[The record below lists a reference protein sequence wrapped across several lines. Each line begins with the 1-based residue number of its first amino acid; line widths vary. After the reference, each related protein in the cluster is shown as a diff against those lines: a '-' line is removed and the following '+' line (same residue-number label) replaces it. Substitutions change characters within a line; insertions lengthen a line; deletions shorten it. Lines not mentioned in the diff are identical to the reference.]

1 MKKFFALIIVLSI
14 SFFLLIEFIGDRLIK
29 NILEDNVSSS
39 LGRQVTIEK
48 LNIDYLSGAA
58 DAKGI
63 NLLNKEFQGYLVR
76 INSVK
81 VNLDALSIFSNNILI
96 NDVQLKDINVNY
108 YFNFSN
114 QRLTDNVRSLQKDL
128 SSKTTSSQSN
138 KYFNI
143 GNLDAK
149 NISVSVLSPELNI
162 DKNFSLKDLNFKNIG
177 NTNKSKD
184 YKDEL
189 KKVLNNTVRAIKDR
203 VLSNDFLNKLE
214 NFDTGV
220 IEDKV
225 KEKLNKNKDKLKNKL
240 KSLIN

>member
-1 MKKFFALIIVLSI
+1 M
-14 SFFLLIEFIGDRLIK
+14 
-29 NILEDNVSSS
+29 
-39 LGRQVTIEK
+39 
-48 LNIDYLSGAA
+48 SGAA

-96 NDVQLKDINVNY
+96 NDVQLKDISVNY

-128 SSKTTSSQSN
+128 SNKTISSQSN

-149 NISVSVLSPELNI
+149 NISVSVLSQELNI

-189 KKVLNNTVRAIKDR
+189 KKVFNSTLETIKDK
-203 VLSNDFLNKLE
+203 VSSNEFLDKFE
-214 NFDTGV
+214 NFENGV
-220 IEDKV
+220 IENKL

>member
-1 MKKFFALIIVLSI
+1 MKKFFTLIIVLSI

-39 LGRQVTIEK
+39 LGRKVTIEK

-96 NDVQLKDINVNY
+96 NDVQLKDISVNY
-108 YFNFSN
+108 YFNFYN

-128 SSKTTSSQSN
+128 SNKTTSSQSN

-149 NISVSVLSPELNI
+149 IFRYQFYHQN
-162 DKNFSLKDLNFKNIG
+162 
-177 NTNKSKD
+177 
-184 YKDEL
+184 
-189 KKVLNNTVRAIKDR
+189 
-203 VLSNDFLNKLE
+203 
-214 NFDTGV
+214 
-220 IEDKV
+220 
-225 KEKLNKNKDKLKNKL
+225 
-240 KSLIN
+240 